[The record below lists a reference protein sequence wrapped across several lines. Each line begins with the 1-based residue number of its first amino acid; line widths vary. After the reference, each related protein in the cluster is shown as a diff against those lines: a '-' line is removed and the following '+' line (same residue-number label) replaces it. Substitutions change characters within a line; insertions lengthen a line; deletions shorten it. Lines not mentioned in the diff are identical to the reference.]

1 MANVS
6 PKNKKSPIRLAP
18 KPANSGAQQA
28 AAPQAQAMKSAPQ
41 AQAVKPAPKK
51 KKKVVWLR
59 NSFDYSLFTIILI
72 LLAFGIVMMFS
83 ASYVTAYKNHGDS
96 LFFVRKQLIFALIG
110 IAAMIFISNLDY
122 HYAESKRFIQIA
134 GIGSVVLMLS
144 VFVFGTTLGGAE
156 RWIEIAGITFQP
168 SELLKFAVICVF
180 AYLTNKR
187 FEQLKDFKK
196 GFLPFAII
204 LAFSCGLVL
213 LQPHL
218 SGTII
223 IFAIGVAMMFVAGV
237 STRHLVVMLVAI
249 AVLIVLGVVAM
260 QAMGITYFNDRIQS
274 FTNPEADI
282 TDTTFQTYQSL
293 VTIGSGG
300 FFGLGF
306 GNSRQ
311 KYSYLPA
318 SENDFIFSII
328 CEELG
333 FVGAIFVILLF
344 GILIFRGFYIA
355 SHARDKTGMMLAVGI
370 TIQMGLQAFLNIA
383 VATNSVPNTGISLPF
398 FSYGGTALVM
408 QLCEMGVLLN
418 ISRKAELE

>member
-1 MANVS
+1 MANNS
-6 PKNKKSPIRLAP
+6 PKSQKSPIRLAP
-18 KPANSGAQQA
+18 VNNTAQQSV
-28 AAPQAQAMKSAPQ
+28 QAGET
-41 AQAVKPAPKK
+41 AVKTPQKK
-51 KKKVVWLR
+51 KKRVTWFR

-83 ASYVTAYKNHGDS
+83 ASYVVAYKKFDDS
-96 LFFVRKQLIFALIG
+96 LYYVKRQLIFALLG
-110 IAAMIFISNLDY
+110 IVGMIVISNLDY
-122 HYAESKRFIQIA
+122 HYVEKKLFIKIA
-134 GIGSVVLMLS
+134 VIVSVGLMLS
-144 VFVFGTTLGGAE
+144 VFAFGTTLGGAE

-168 SELLKFAVICVF
+168 SELLKFVVICVF
-180 AYLTNKR
+180 AYFTNKR
-187 FEQLKDFKK
+187 FEQLKQFKT
-196 GFLPFAII
+196 GFLPFAIV
-204 LAFSCGLVL
+204 LAFACGLVIM
-213 LQPHL
+213 QPHL

-237 STRHLVVMLVAI
+237 SPKHIVIMLVSLVLMI
-249 AVLIVLGVVAM
+249 ILAVLAM
-260 QAMGITYFNDRIQS
+260 QAMGITYFSDRILS

-282 TDTTFQTYQSL
+282 SDKTFQTYQSL

-300 FFGLGF
+300 LFGLGF

-333 FVGAIFVILLF
+333 FVGGILVILLF

-370 TIQMGLQAFLNIA
+370 TVQMGLQAFLNIA

-408 QLCEMGVLLN
+408 QLCEMGVLLS

>member
-1 MANVS
+1 MANNS
-6 PKNKKSPIRLAP
+6 PKNTKSPIRLAP
-18 KPANSGAQQA
+18 ANNAGQQTA
-28 AAPQAQAMKSAPQ
+28 AAN
-41 AQAVKPAPKK
+41 QAVKAPHKK
-51 KKKVVWLR
+51 KRVTWFR

-83 ASYVTAYKNHGDS
+83 ASYVVAFKKFDDS
-96 LFFVRKQLIFALIG
+96 LYYVRRQLLFALLG
-110 IAAMIFISNLDY
+110 VVGMIIISNLDY
-122 HYAESKRFIQIA
+122 HYVEKKLFIKIA
-134 GIGSVVLMLS
+134 VIVSVGLMLS
-144 VFVFGTTLGGAE
+144 VFAFGTTLGGAE

-168 SELLKFAVICVF
+168 SEFLKFAVICVF
-180 AYLTNKR
+180 AYFTNKR
-187 FEQLKDFKK
+187 FEQLKQFKT
-196 GFLPFAII
+196 GFLPFAIV
-204 LAFSCGLVL
+204 LAIACGLVIM
-213 LQPHL
+213 QPHL

-237 STRHLVVMLVAI
+237 SPKHIVVMLVSLVLLI
-249 AVLIVLGVVAM
+249 ILAVLAM
-260 QAMGITYFNDRIQS
+260 QAMGITYFSDRILS

-282 TDTTFQTYQSL
+282 SDKTFQTYQSL

-300 FFGLGF
+300 LFGLGF

-333 FVGAIFVILLF
+333 FVGGILVILLF

-370 TIQMGLQAFLNIA
+370 TVQMGLQAFLNIA

-408 QLCEMGVLLN
+408 QLCEMGVLLS